1 LTASPHGD
9 SVDSSARPGVPSLS
23 EPNTADNL
31 LLFDGENELPEGEKR
46 SLHSTKRTNIAPSE
60 QSSRIGGS
68 QNAKETEDSA
78 IFRPYARRNRSK
90 PNHGPRGA
98 SRDAKG
104 MLSDTNKQKDNN
116 VLSVSK
122 PKPTSLNGE
131 VLSKDPTSN
140 KSVDNELDGVQA
152 CQTASGSASVP
163 EDKLDSAVNKKFKED
178 QRIMPSQ
185 DDIIQNPVVLP
196 SGEAKAVGERDL
208 GASVD
213 LEPQP
218 CASTKQP
225 GIESCS
231 GQPNGFGNIKV
242 DRKGVANGD
251 QNCSAALGM
260 KNFDSESSCAQTS
273 LARDVNNNNMCSNSK
288 NIGANGNTMEQ
299 TSEFEKKLN
308 LTGYEVVKEGI
319 NTNTGESGATLN
331 NEHATAY
338 VNHSGSGNIV
348 KSEENIHTNG
358 SCMQNKVKD
367 SSNIKGLPHNE
378 SCISNADK
386 EERGVP
392 MDQANCIREDNCER
406 LKVPMDVSIST
417 PQIAPVEKVTTT
429 ASECQPCSTHNLR
442 IPDKAHEDSILEEAK
457 IIEVLNI
464 CFRFY

>member
-1 LTASPHGD
+1 MTASPHGD

-46 SLHSTKRTNIAPSE
+46 SLHSNKRNNIAPSE

-90 PNHGPRGA
+90 PNHGPRGV
-98 SRDAKG
+98 SRDGKG

-116 VLSVSK
+116 VLPVSK

-131 VLSKDPTSN
+131 ILSKDPTSN
-140 KSVDNELDGVQA
+140 KSLDNELDGLQA
-152 CQTASGSASVP
+152 RQTASGSASVP
-163 EDKLDSAVNKKFKED
+163 EDKLDSAMNKNFKED
-178 QRIMPSQ
+178 QGIMPSQ
-185 DDIIQNPVVLP
+185 DDIVQTPLVLA
-196 SGEAKAVGERDL
+196 SGEAKAVGERDP
-208 GASVD
+208 GTSGD

-218 CASTKQP
+218 CASTKP
-225 GIESCS
+225 GNESSS

-273 LARDVNNNNMCSNSK
+273 LAKDVNNNNMCSNSK

-299 TSEFEKKLN
+299 TSVFEKKLN
-308 LTGYEVVKEGI
+308 LTGNGVVKERI
-319 NTNTGESGATLN
+319 NTITGENCATSN
-331 NEHATAY
+331 NEHATACA
-338 VNHSGSGNIV
+338 NDSGSVSIV

-358 SCMQNKVKD
+358 SCVPNKVKD
-367 SSNIKGLPHNE
+367 SSNIKGLHHNE

-386 EERGVP
+386 EESGVL
-392 MDQANCIREDNCER
+392 MDHPNCIREDNCER
-406 LKVPMDVSIST
+406 LKVPTDVSIST
-417 PQIAPVEKVTTT
+417 TQSAPVEKITNAV
-429 ASECQPCSTHNLR
+429 SECQPCTTNNLKL
-442 IPDKAHEDSILEEAK
+442 PDKAHEDSILEEAK
-457 IIEVLNI
+457 IIEVLNF
-464 CFRFY
+464 CFHFY

>member
-1 LTASPHGD
+1 MTASPHGD

-31 LLFDGENELPEGEKR
+31 LLFDGENEFPGEKR
-46 SLHSTKRTNIAPSE
+46 SLHSNKRNNIAPSE

-98 SRDAKG
+98 SRDGKG
-104 MLSDTNKQKDNN
+104 MFSDTSKQKDNN

-140 KSVDNELDGVQA
+140 NSLDNELDGVQERQA
-152 CQTASGSASVP
+152 ASGSASVP
-163 EDKLDSAVNKKFKED
+163 EDKLDSAMNKNFKED
-178 QRIMPSQ
+178 KKIMPAQ
-185 DDIIQNPVVLP
+185 DDIVQTPLVLA

-208 GASVD
+208 GTSGD

-218 CASTKQP
+218 CASTKP
-225 GIESCS
+225 GNESSS

-251 QNCSAALGM
+251 QNCNAALGM
-260 KNFDSESSCAQTS
+260 KNFDSESSCPQTS
-273 LARDVNNNNMCSNSK
+273 LARDVNNNNVCSNSK

-308 LTGYEVVKEGI
+308 LTGSGVVKERI
-319 NTNTGESGATLN
+319 NTNAGEIAATSN
-331 NEHATAY
+331 IEHATAY
-338 VNHSGSGNIV
+338 ANHSGSGSMV

-358 SCMQNKVKD
+358 SCMQNVTD
-367 SSNIKGLPHNE
+367 SSNIKGLHHNE
-378 SCISNADK
+378 SFISNADK
-386 EERGVP
+386 EESGVL
-392 MDQANCIREDNCER
+392 MDPPNCIREDNCER
-406 LKVPMDVSIST
+406 LKVPTDVSIST
-417 PQIAPVEKVTTT
+417 TQIAPVEKITTA
-429 ASECQPCSTHNLR
+429 ASECQSCNTHNLKL
-442 IPDKAHEDSILEEAK
+442 PDKAHEDSILEEAK
-457 IIEVLNI
+457 IIEVLNF
-464 CFRFY
+464 CFHFY